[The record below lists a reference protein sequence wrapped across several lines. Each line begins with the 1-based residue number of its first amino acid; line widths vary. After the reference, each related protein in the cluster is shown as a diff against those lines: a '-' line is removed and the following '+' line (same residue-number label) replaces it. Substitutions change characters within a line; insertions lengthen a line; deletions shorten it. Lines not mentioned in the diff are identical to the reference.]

1 MSGNI
6 IFCHFKLPRCWKEFC
21 LGGRTGFL
29 SLPIFSF
36 SSISTVWIRLLFT
49 QAFLLN
55 WLRWL
60 QPQINRSAFN
70 LLCIQPPLYYL
81 RDFIKSDLQLLWVNC
96 AWRQVVSP
104 QLQLLSDLLRISKV
118 DWKTHFRAIDR
129 LDEVLLRAPVSS
141 ITMGLG
147 LTFPFPH
154 IFLRVSSSSLQPDIC
169 YHW

>member
-1 MSGNI
+1 MLKGV
-6 IFCHFKLPRCWKEFC
+6 L
-21 LGGRTGFL
+21 LGRQNWF
-29 SLPIFSF
+29 PVFAN
-36 SSISTVWIRLLFT
+36 LLFLFNLYSLNPIT
-49 QAFLLN
+49 LRRFTPAFLLK
-55 WLRWL
+55 WLRWS